1 MLRPKSFD
9 GYCCPTSSSKP
20 TCVAIVTSACL
31 PRRQLLP
38 TNAVGVFLHR
48 SIAFLIPA
56 ILWNNSFPD
65 CYLNLVCAATP
76 QYRLPPANVV
86 GVLAKRSGPVR
97 LSRVARPPLRSV
109 VFFLKMPFRLKN
121 SLVLMTDGRAS
132 PRRTICG
139 SRGEH
144 WPNLFH
150 EYRTA
155 SWLISM
161 PCSCS
166 RFPTLRSDSGKLM

>member
-1 MLRPKSFD
+1 MFAPA
-9 GYCCPTSSSKP
+9 
-20 TCVAIVTSACL
+20 AIVANE
-31 PRRQLLP
+31 RRRGIFAQIDCFFDPSDFVEQLVSGLLSEFS
-38 TNAVGVFLHR
+38 TCSYASI
-48 SIAFLIPA
+48 SIAP
-56 ILWNNSFPD
+56 SH
-65 CYLNLVCAATP
+65 
-76 QYRLPPANVV
+76 VV

-121 SLVLMTDGRAS
+121 ALVLMTDGRAS

-155 SWLISM
+155 S
-161 PCSCS
+161 
-166 RFPTLRSDSGKLM
+166 

>member
-1 MLRPKSFD
+1 M
-9 GYCCPTSSSKP
+9 
-20 TCVAIVTSACL
+20 CVAIVTSACL

-65 CYLNLVCAATP
+65 CCLNLVLAATLR
-76 QYRLPPANVV
+76 YRLPPANVV

-97 LSRVARPPLRSV
+97 LSRVAQPPLRSV
-109 VFFLKMPFRLKN
+109 VLFPKIPFSL
-121 SLVLMTDGRAS
+121 SYVLVLMTDWRAS
-132 PRRTICG
+132 PLRIICA
-139 SRGEH
+139 SRGKH